1 MRAINSAIPTAAVAA
16 NRSYNLGE
24 INPNINGNLLT
35 LFFILGLSFIVFLIW
50 LRISK

>member
-1 MRAINSAIPTAAVAA
+1 MIAINSAIPAAAVAA
-16 NRSYNLGE
+16 NRSYHSGE
-24 INPNINGNLLT
+24 INPNLNGISLT